1 MKLKH
6 IGIGAVAL
14 FCVAALSYVWP
25 VPVGL
30 SEAPNVSFQTL
41 KGEKIS
47 LSAWRGNPV
56 LVTFWATSCVRCMQ
70 EMPHLISLYKELH
83 KRGLEIVGVAMDY
96 DPPNHVLVTVD
107 RQQVPY
113 TISLDIDGGIARAF
127 DGVRLTPT
135 NFLIDPAGR
144 IVFKKIGAMDI
155 VRLRDDIVEMLNSRA
170 G

>member
-1 MKLKH
+1 MKLNH

-56 LVTFWATSCVRCMQ
+56 QVTFWATSCVRCMQ
-70 EMPHLISLYKELH
+70 EMPHLISLDKELH
-83 KRGLEIVGVAMDY
+83 QKGQESFG
-96 DPPNHVLVTVD
+96 
-107 RQQVPY
+107 
-113 TISLDIDGGIARAF
+113 
-127 DGVRLTPT
+127 
-135 NFLIDPAGR
+135 
-144 IVFKKIGAMDI
+144 GAMD
-155 VRLRDDIVEMLNSRA
+155 
-170 G
+170 